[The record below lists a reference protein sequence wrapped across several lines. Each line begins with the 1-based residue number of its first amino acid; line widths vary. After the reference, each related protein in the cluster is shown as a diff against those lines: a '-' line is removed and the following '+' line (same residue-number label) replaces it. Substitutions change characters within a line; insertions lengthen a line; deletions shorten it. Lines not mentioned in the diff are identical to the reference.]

1 MHELILILIMVALNT
16 FQWKIVDGEGKYF
29 VNLLASKMQYILI
42 EQLYAKK
49 SKITRENKEKN
60 TMLTAKETVK
70 VVYFC

>member
-1 MHELILILIMVALNT
+1 
-16 FQWKIVDGEGKYF
+16 VDGEGKYF